1 MSKLPSTKKT
11 DPLKTNINKIPIKPV
26 KKDDIKNFIDSEI
39 SKFKIQPAEKTSTN
53 SNKTAPTDD
62 SMKSIKENMKKI
74 KDLNFQAKVS
84 EQTKTEE
91 MFRSSVTKF
100 QGFKMPENKSNF
112 KHPEE
117 NFNSSTNEFLRSSS
131 ISKNKNPFT
140 MKKFEDVTDNLL
152 QKEIIEDLNRGDN
165 VSKNF
170 YINFNLEKKRKF

>member
-1 MSKLPSTKKT
+1 MSKLPSTKKL
-11 DPLKTNINKIPIKPV
+11 DPLKSNLNKIPVKPA
-26 KKDDIKNFIDSEI
+26 KKDDIKSFIDSEI
-39 SKFKIQPAEKTSTN
+39 SKFKIQPVEKISTSNNTTVL
-53 SNKTAPTDD
+53 SDD
-62 SMKSIKENMKKI
+62 PMKSLKENMKKI
-74 KDLNFQAKVS
+74 KDLSSQAKVS

-100 QGFKMPENKSNF
+100 QGFKMPENKTTL
-112 KHPEE
+112 KTPEE

-165 VSKNF
+165 VS
-170 YINFNLEKKRKF
+170 YI